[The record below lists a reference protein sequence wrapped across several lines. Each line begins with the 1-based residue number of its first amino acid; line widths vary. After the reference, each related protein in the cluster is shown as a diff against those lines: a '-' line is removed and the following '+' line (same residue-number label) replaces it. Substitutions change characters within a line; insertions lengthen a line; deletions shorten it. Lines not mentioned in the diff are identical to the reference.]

1 MNLSGVEEKKLDQ
14 TSDLLATGYTS
25 TLLMIASLSLLA
37 CLSLL
42 VSVQAL
48 TDLEPEGHPV
58 ASAAAA
64 LRVLKF

>member
-1 MNLSGVEEKKLDQ
+1 MNLSGMGRKQVDQ

-42 VSVQAL
+42 VSMQAL
-48 TDLEPEGHPV
+48 TELEPENHPV